1 MRAVFAVASHLV
13 QVRARMVAP
22 VKPDVNYGGFM
33 RKTLVLSALAS
44 LALAGPA
51 MADTFS
57 YSYLEGGLFGDS
69 IDDPDGNAND
79 LKGGGLGLNASW
91 AINRALFGF
100 ANLNGTEYEY
110 RRAPTDED
118 DFSAGRL
125 GLGLGVHF
133 PIGRRV
139 DVVTGFSLQRLRLEN
154 DFYDTTLNEDGW
166 GMDIGLRGMI
176 GERLQWTVAWHNVDY
191 GRDNEDSSWSTG
203 FRYYFTRTFAMGID
217 FASTD
222 ENQASGLIA
231 FRWDV
236 GNR

>member
-1 MRAVFAVASHLV
+1 
-13 QVRARMVAP
+13 
-22 VKPDVNYGGFM
+22 M
-33 RKTLVLSALAS
+33 RKTLVLPALAA
-44 LALAGPA
+44 LALSGPA
-51 MADTFS
+51 MADNLS
-57 YSYLEGGLFGDS
+57 YTYLEGGLFGDN
-69 IDDPDGNAND
+69 IDDPDNNLND
-79 LKGGGLGLNASW
+79 LRGSGLDLKASW

-100 ANLNGTEYEY
+100 GNLSGTEYEY
-110 RRAPTDED
+110 RNEPTDD
-118 DFSAGRL
+118 YDFSAGKL

-154 DFYDTTLNEDGW
+154 DTANTTLNEDGW
-166 GMDIGLRGMI
+166 GMDLGLRGMI
-176 GERLQWTVAWHNVDY
+176 GERLQWTVSWHNVDY

-203 FRYYFTRTFAMGID
+203 FRYYFTRTFAMGLD
-217 FASTD
+217 LASTD

>member
-1 MRAVFAVASHLV
+1 
-13 QVRARMVAP
+13 
-22 VKPDVNYGGFM
+22 M
-33 RKTLVLSALAS
+33 RKTLVLPALAA

-51 MADTFS
+51 VADNLS
-57 YSYLEGGLFGDS
+57 YTYLEGGLFGDS
-69 IDDPDGNAND
+69 IDDPDGNQFDLRGSGLD
-79 LKGGGLGLNASW
+79 LKASW

-100 ANLNGTEYEY
+100 ANLSGTEYEY
-110 RRAPTDED
+110 RNEPTDD
-118 DFSAGRL
+118 YDFSAGKL
-125 GLGLGVHF
+125 GVGLGVHF

-154 DFYDTTLNEDGW
+154 DSDNTTLNEDGW
-166 GMDIGLRGMI
+166 GLDLGLRGMI
-176 GERLQWTVAWHNVDY
+176 GERLQWTVSWHNVDY

-203 FRYYFTRTFAMGID
+203 FRYYFTRTFAMGLD
-217 FASTD
+217 FATTD

>member
-1 MRAVFAVASHLV
+1 
-13 QVRARMVAP
+13 
-22 VKPDVNYGGFM
+22 M
-33 RKTLVLSALAS
+33 RKTLVLPALAA
-44 LALAGPA
+44 LALTGPA
-51 MADTFS
+51 MADSLS

-69 IDDPDGNAND
+69 IDDPDGNQDD
-79 LKGGGLGLNASW
+79 LRGSGLGLNASW

-100 ANLNGTEYEY
+100 ANLSGTEYEY
-110 RRAPTDED
+110 RHDATDD
-118 DFSAGRL
+118 RDFSAGKL

-133 PIGRRV
+133 PIGRNV

-154 DFYDTTLNEDGW
+154 DTFNTTYNEDGW
-166 GMDIGLRGMI
+166 GLDLGLRGLI
-176 GERLQWTVAWHNVDY
+176 GDRLQWTVGWHNVDY
-191 GRDNEDSSWSTG
+191 GRDNEDGSWSAG
-203 FRYYFTRTFAMGID
+203 FRYYFTRTFAMGLD